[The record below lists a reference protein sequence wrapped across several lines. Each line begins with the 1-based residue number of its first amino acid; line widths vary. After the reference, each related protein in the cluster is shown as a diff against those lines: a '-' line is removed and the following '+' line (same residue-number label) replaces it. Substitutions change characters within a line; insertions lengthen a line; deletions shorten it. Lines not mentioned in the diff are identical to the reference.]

1 MNMPITNRKKQA
13 FFVYRTSRLFFLRFT
28 IFRRCC
34 GVEAAAVVEI
44 FILFVVLLFPR
55 MAIDDVMVL
64 SLESARRG
72 GRGGGDGIL
81 SFKGKDLGLDVGT
94 AFVGKLV

>member
-34 GVEAAAVVEI
+34 GVEAVAVVEI

-72 GRGGGDGIL
+72 GRDGIL